1 MQEKPLNKCSDDFLF
16 GFYPKMWELFPKKK
30 NHETFFCSE
39 KTERH
44 CVVIQIKVPSYKAC
58 HNNYILQKK
67 V

>member
-1 MQEKPLNKCSDDFLF
+1 MIFCSDFIPRCESYF
-16 GFYPKMWELFPKKK
+16 QKK